1 MDSVEGKGEKLISY
15 LENGKTKMIKD
26 CMRDELRSISDLGFP
41 PKPYTQNANES
52 VNNMV
57 KRNLKK
63 LSKTSDVDRE
73 LKRCVE
79 EQEV

>member
-1 MDSVEGKGEKLISY
+1 
-15 LENGKTKMIKD
+15 
-26 CMRDELRSISDLGFP
+26 MRGELRSISGLGFP

-73 LKRCVE
+73 LKRRVE
-79 EQEV
+79 EQEVSIHLSPESCTRK

>member
-1 MDSVEGKGEKLISY
+1 
-15 LENGKTKMIKD
+15 
-26 CMRDELRSISDLGFP
+26 MRGELRSISGLGFP

-57 KRNLKK
+57 KGNLKK

-73 LKRCVE
+73 LKRRVE
-79 EQEV
+79 EQEVSINLSPESCTRI